1 MSRYFLLA
9 ALAALVALAG
19 LAPLRAA
26 DREPATIELILP
38 PNSKVYVDDQLIRST
53 PGKHRLETPPLER
66 MELYSYTF
74 RVEIERDGKTVTF
87 LRKFPVQ
94 AGKNVTADFR
104 ELATAPLD
112 KPDPDKP
119 KPDKVKSD
127 KPKPDKPEG
136 DKPNP
141 DKPKP
146 GNPFDDE
153 YFKISE
159 TEKAIIDL
167 TNAERKKKDL
177 PELKPNPKL
186 FAAARKHS
194 ENMARLDKLEHELDG
209 KKPKDRVKE
218 AGYPGGF
225 IGENVAYGPTTA
237 EEVVTGWMNSE
248 GHRDN
253 ILNKNFTEIGVGV
266 AKNEKGAQYFTQVFG
281 KPAK

>member
-9 ALAALVALAG
+9 AALFVVATP
-19 LAPLRAA
+19 APLRAA
-26 DREPATIELILP
+26 DKEPATIELILP
-38 PNSKVYVDDQLIRST
+38 PNCKVYVDDQLVRSA
-53 PGKHRLETPPLER
+53 PGQHRLETPPLER
-66 MELYSYTF
+66 KELYSYTF

-94 AGKNVTADFR
+94 AGKTVTADFR

-119 KPDKVKSD
+119 KPDKAKED
-127 KPKPDKPEG
+127 KPKADKPEG

-146 GNPFDDE
+146 GNPFDE
-153 YFKISE
+153 IKMSE
-159 TEKAIIDL
+159 MEKAILDR

-194 ENMARLDKLEHELDG
+194 ENMARQEKLAHELDG
-209 KKPKDRVKE
+209 KKPSERVKE

-225 IGENVAYGPTTA
+225 VGENVAYGATTA
-237 EEVVTGWMNSE
+237 EEVVSGWMESE
-248 GHRDN
+248 GHRAN

-266 AKNEKGAQYFTQVFG
+266 AKASDGTLYFTQVFG
-281 KPAK
+281 RPVR